1 MAATASNPSAEKIA
15 SAKRLTNQ
23 SEIKSKVKGASNAKV
38 NRNSK
43 QKRNSLSEVHESS
56 RGRWLRENIKDTPP
70 PGKYPI
76 KDFIEEGLLNPVKR
90 TYNFKAQGR
99 VSTTSSESQSRE
111 QLVKHGQNPVTLT
124 EVGKKSSSLQVLK
137 SPTKK
142 KSASQKSTLTATSHN
157 LKTPV
162 FGKSTAKLGKVDFLS
177 SFSQGNFRSSV
188 KRFPTI
194 YFVPKE
200 GPAPGQYNV
209 KHETLSQMMT
219 SSFQSKVPRF
229 LTHPNKTPGPGTYD
243 PIRQTRAATGLYY
256 YQLNT

>member
-1 MAATASNPSAEKIA
+1 MAATASNPSAVKIA
-15 SAKRLTNQ
+15 NTKRVLTNQ
-23 SEIKSKVKGASNAKV
+23 SEIKSKVKVASNAKV
-38 NRNSK
+38 SRNSK
-43 QKRNSLSEVHESS
+43 QKRNSLPEVQESS
-56 RGRWLRENIKDTPP
+56 RGRWWQENIKDTPP

-99 VSTTSSESQSRE
+99 VSTTSSESHSRE
-111 QLVKHGQNPVTLT
+111 QLVKHGQNPVALT

-142 KSASQKSTLTATSHN
+142 KSVHKASQKGTLTATSHN
-157 LKTPV
+157 LKTPL

-177 SFSQGNFRSSV
+177 PFSQGNFRSSV

-194 YFVPKE
+194 YFVPK
-200 GPAPGQYNV
+200 
-209 KHETLSQMMT
+209 
-219 SSFQSKVPRF
+219 
-229 LTHPNKTPGPGTYD
+229 TPGPGAYD
-243 PIRQTRAATGLYY
+243 PIRRTRAASSLYY